1 VEITPTLRPE
11 DIILPH
17 ERWYADK
24 WVVSKG
30 IFDVKTARISN
41 SVRSFFQ

>member
-24 WVVSKG
+24 WVVLKG